1 MKKNLLALFALS
13 AIYSVS
19 AQNTSINDAVI
30 VKVNPNTLFYNGGSV
45 SVTTTTAGGTTE
57 KIINQGNIQV
67 QGGFT
72 NGNTT
77 GKNFVNKY
85 TSNTSYGQLIINNT
99 ATVDGPIAIE
109 KPKIDVINNQYFQ
122 IGLPFQGAKVQEIFN
137 TTTGVTNFSGNCAV
151 NTPCGDNRYNQTL
164 LVWDA
169 TQTEYDAVP
178 TGTDVKPGSNYT
190 VNVQNGGFR
199 TFMQGVATNFAM
211 LGKPNNKA
219 VTFSDVESGIKNA
232 NKATFSDYTY
242 AQWKNL
248 LNNYNEDYK
257 SYLGAGVDTNAR
269 FGKNLHRFSNPFTSN
284 LDLSNI
290 KKLESWISFKI
301 GGVKKDPTEVFDTTI
316 RFKINRLPSDYTVK
330 WNNQSGGTNTGSVRI
345 SAYLQKAKTGTT
357 PYFWAGNP
365 DALIIKPFEYFE
377 IDYYTIAKTA
387 NNNSNIVTASY
398 TIGENLK
405 TFKYNFSSGG
415 SGAFARNQ
423 NNSLLNNEALKE
435 SGLSAENDFT
445 QMELFLLNNNDIQGE
460 ASYFVNGDFYTT
472 GNSTTEKLL
481 SNPIFLYEES
491 KDGTVVTTAQTLLNQ
506 FNSQDYIGKPLR
518 IGFNNLKQ
526 GDNYTINLRL
536 FEHSILNQVKDLTL
550 GKYYLLDKVKNEV
563 TEVNGNTQINFTADD
578 KINDRF
584 EFYWNEKPATLGTD
598 DLNKTNGT
606 YLYAANANKYI
617 RFEKRNTTANIEV
630 FDMSGRLISRK
641 QNVNTTSDYKLE
653 LVKSTS
659 LYVVVITYKDGKVVS
674 EKTVNQ

>member
-1 MKKNLLALFALS
+1 M
-13 AIYSVS
+13 
-19 AQNTSINDAVI
+19 
-30 VKVNPNTLFYNGGSV
+30 
-45 SVTTTTAGGTTE
+45 
-57 KIINQGNIQV
+57 
-67 QGGFT
+67 
-72 NGNTT
+72 
-77 GKNFVNKY
+77 
-85 TSNTSYGQLIINNT
+85 
-99 ATVDGPIAIE
+99 
-109 KPKIDVINNQYFQ
+109 
-122 IGLPFQGAKVQEIFN
+122 
-137 TTTGVTNFSGNCAV
+137 
-151 NTPCGDNRYNQTL
+151 
-164 LVWDA
+164 
-169 TQTEYDAVP
+169 
-178 TGTDVKPGSNYT
+178 
-190 VNVQNGGFR
+190 
-199 TFMQGVATNFAM
+199 
-211 LGKPNNKA
+211 
-219 VTFSDVESGIKNA
+219 
-232 NKATFSDYTY
+232 
-242 AQWKNL
+242 
-248 LNNYNEDYK
+248 
-257 SYLGAGVDTNAR
+257 
-269 FGKNLHRFSNPFTSN
+269 HRFSNPFTSN

-345 SAYLQKAKTGTT
+345 SAYLQKAETGTT

-377 IDYYTIAKTA
+377 IDYYTIAKAA